1 MAARELPE
9 GRSHLRPK
17 RVPRASGAVPPEAP
31 HFFSVARNESHDP
44 GGIMPVRKNPPS
56 RAHALVR
63 SGPPGPALHLGQK

>member
-1 MAARELPE
+1 MRKSRFTEEQIIGFLKAAE
-9 GRSHLRPK
+9 
-17 RVPRASGAVPPEAP
+17 AGAQWSPEAP